1 MSLSSK
7 KNFFYSVIS
16 DNPKD
21 IFKNLKLFEESGVS
35 GIHFDVMDGMFVP
48 RLGLYPELL
57 SQIRKETSLFI
68 EVHAM
73 VTTPSSFI
81 NKFAEAGA
89 NRIIYHVETSDN
101 VSTLI
106 SITKDLGM
114 ECGLALNPATSIKLL
129 EPFTHNLDAIML
141 MAINPGIPKHPFIDG
156 TYAKLMTVKSLLAHI
171 EGEREIIIDGGV
183 TFDNLEQLFSDGAN
197 TLICGSGTLFSPGR
211 TLTENLQLLKS
222 KI

>member
-1 MSLSSK
+1 
-7 KNFFYSVIS
+7 
-16 DNPKD
+16 
-21 IFKNLKLFEESGVS
+21 
-35 GIHFDVMDGMFVP
+35 
-48 RLGLYPELL
+48 
-57 SQIRKETSLFI
+57 
-68 EVHAM
+68 
-73 VTTPSSFI
+73 
-81 NKFAEAGA
+81 
-89 NRIIYHVETSDN
+89 
-101 VSTLI
+101 
-106 SITKDLGM
+106 M